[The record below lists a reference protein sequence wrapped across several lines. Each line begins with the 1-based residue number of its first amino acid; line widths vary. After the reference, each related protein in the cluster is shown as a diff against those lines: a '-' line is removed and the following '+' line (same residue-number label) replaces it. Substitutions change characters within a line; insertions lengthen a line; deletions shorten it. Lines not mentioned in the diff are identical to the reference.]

1 MRAIVVR
8 ETGSIDSLRCEDLPD
23 PEAEA
28 GEVVVKVSA
37 LGVNVGD
44 VNQTQPGEPRTLRQ
58 PRVMGGDA
66 AGTVSAV
73 GAGVESVGIDQRVLV
88 NPGISCGVCVRC
100 LSGRDNIC
108 SAYMLMGYGTLNG
121 GYAEY
126 VKVPEANIVPLPDEV
141 SFVDAATI
149 PIVWI
154 TAWHMLFDIG
164 RLTAGDV
171 VLVEPAGSGVGTAA
185 IQLARMAGAQVIAAA
200 GAEWKLERARELG
213 AHAGVDYTDAGWPG
227 RVRELTDGRGM
238 DIVIDASRGS
248 AFDAAIETMALGGRA
263 VTAAPGQ
270 GSTVEVRRLF
280 RDQAISAVLL
290 GPKSSL
296 PRIVEMFRLG
306 QVRPVIHAVHPI
318 ADIAQAHRDL
328 IDRKA
333 FGKVVMTWD

>member
-8 ETGSIDSLRCEDLPD
+8 ETGSLDSLVFEDLPD
-23 PEAEA
+23 PEPSA
-28 GEVVVKVSA
+28 GEVVVMVSA
-37 LGVNVGD
+37 LGVNGGD

-73 GAGVESVGIDQRVLV
+73 GAGVSSIAVGQRVVV
-88 NPGISCGVCVRC
+88 NPGVSCGVCVRC

-108 SAYMLMGYGTLNG
+108 AAYSLMGYGNLNG

-126 VKVPEANIVPLPDEV
+126 VVVPEANVVRLPDEV

-154 TAWHMLFDIG
+154 TAWHMLYDIG
-164 RLTAGDV
+164 RLEPGET

-185 IQLARMAGAQVIAAA
+185 IQLARMAGARVIAAA
-200 GAEWKLERARELG
+200 GSQWKLDQVQELG
-213 AHAGVDYTDAGWPG
+213 ADAGVDYTDEGWPG
-227 RVRELTDGRGM
+227 KVRDLADGRGV
-238 DIVIDASRGS
+238 DVVIDASRGA
-248 AFDAAIETMALGGRA
+248 AFDAAIGTMAMGGRA

-280 RDQAISAVLL
+280 RDQTVSAVLM

-296 PRIVEMFRLG
+296 PQIVDHFRTGRL
-306 QVRPVIHAVHPI
+306 RPVIHAVYPI
-318 ADIAQAHRDL
+318 AEIKKAHEDL
-328 IDRKA
+328 LERRA